1 MTEKIKILLS
11 IVSFIAALIIGFIA
25 LFIPPAGI
33 IDASV
38 LWFVAQLLIFTSALL
53 HVNMSLDLLNRR
65 AETKK
70 EDDK

>member
-1 MTEKIKILLS
+1 MTEKIKLLLS
-11 IVSFIAALIIGFIA
+11 IVSFITAIIIGFIA

-38 LWFVAQLLIFTSALL
+38 LFFVAQLLVFTSAIL